1 MKKILII
8 IIFSFSILLIS
19 CKKENTENK
28 VSELDTYIQNNNID
42 IEDIE
47 PYFKYSKFV
56 YYDFFKL
63 EQLRNEN
70 NYSYLETINYFYN
83 QNNVQALLLNTDL
96 VLINKN
102 FKINND
108 YYPELINIDD
118 YPIKVTK
125 YQMQVQKHVLISY
138 INMINDLELYDLY
151 IFSGYRSYERQQE
164 IYNNSESKNYV
175 AMAGTSEHQSGLV
188 LDVSTL
194 SHGLTSSFQYS
205 EEYKTLVKK
214 CMNYGFIIRYPLNKE
229 SITGYYFEPW
239 HLRYV
244 GEVSA
249 KYIMKNNLTLEE
261 YLFKNFEL

>member
-1 MKKILII
+1 MKKIFII
-8 IIFSFSILLIS
+8 IITSFSILLVS
-19 CKKENTENK
+19 CKKENTENEI
-28 VSELDTYIQNNNID
+28 SELDAYIQNNNIN

-47 PYFKYSKFV
+47 PYLQYSKFV

-63 EQLRNEN
+63 EEFKNKN
-70 NYSYLETINYFYN
+70 NYSYLEAINYFYN
-83 QNNVQALLLNTDL
+83 QNNNKALLLNTDL
-96 VLINKN
+96 VLINKKYN
-102 FKINND
+102 INNN
-108 YYPELINIDD
+108 YFPELINIDD

-125 YQMQVQKHVLISY
+125 YQMQIQKHVLINY

-151 IFSGYRSYERQQE
+151 IFSGYRSFERQQE
-164 IYNNSESKNYV
+164 IYNNSNSKNYV
-175 AMAGTSEHQSGLV
+175 AEAGTSEHQSGLV

-205 EEYKTLVKK
+205 NEYKILVKE

-249 KYIMKNNLTLEE
+249 KYIMNNNLTLEE